1 MPISTWLYN
10 NKVTFSV
17 VPYESKQYLV
27 CTSDVASH
35 NVHFVEDLETG
46 KRVINTNHPMIN
58 SGKDMDDLV
67 KELIK
72 SL

>member
-17 VPYESKQYLV
+17 VPYENKQYLV
-27 CTSDVASH
+27 CTSDVVSH
-35 NVHFVEDLETG
+35 TVHFVEDLETG
-46 KRVINTNHPMIN
+46 KRVLNTNHPTIN